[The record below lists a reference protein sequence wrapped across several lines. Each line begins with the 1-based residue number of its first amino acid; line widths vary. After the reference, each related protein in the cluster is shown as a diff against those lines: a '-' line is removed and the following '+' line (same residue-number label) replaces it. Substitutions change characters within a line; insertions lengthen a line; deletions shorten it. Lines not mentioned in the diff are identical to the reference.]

1 MGREAANE
9 IDRTAAEWAARFDRG
24 LSPEEA
30 QALDA
35 WLAEDARRTGAYG
48 KARAVALH
56 TERARALAP
65 NFDPADFSAPADPAA
80 PSRRRLLAAG
90 GGAIAAG
97 LLAAV
102 TVGVNLRGRGRA
114 YSTQRGEMKVVSLS
128 DGSVISLNTAS
139 KVAVSFTRDRREVR
153 LLDGE
158 ALFDV
163 AKDRSRP
170 FLVEAGDVQVRAVG
184 TSFTVRHMAG
194 APVQVLVREGVV
206 EVRRHDA
213 VASVRPVRAA
223 ANTEVVAA
231 SARQPIAASP
241 LAPSELSRQ
250 LAWRE
255 GRVAFEGASLREA
268 ANEFARYSDVRIVID
283 DPAIA
288 GEEITGLYQANDP
301 VGFARAVAFALD
313 LHAQVDEREVR
324 LTR

>member
-1 MGREAANE
+1 MGRGPASE

-24 LSPEEA
+24 LAPEEA
-30 QALDA
+30 LELDA
-35 WLAEDARRTGAYG
+35 WLAGDVRRSGAYG

-65 NFDPADFSAPADPAA
+65 NFDPADFSAAAEPAA
-80 PSRRRLLAAG
+80 LSRRRLLAVG

-97 LLAAV
+97 LAAAV
-102 TVGVNLRGRGRA
+102 TVGVNLRGRGRT
-114 YSTQRGEMKVVSLS
+114 YSTQRGEVKVVSLS

-139 KVAVSFTRDRREVR
+139 RMAVSFTRERREVR
-153 LLDGE
+153 LMDGE

-170 FLVEAGDVQVRAVG
+170 FLVEAGEVQVRAVG
-184 TSFTVRHMAG
+184 TSFTVRRIAG

-213 VASVRPVRAA
+213 VASVAPVRAA
-223 ANTEVVAA
+223 ANTEVIAA

-241 LAPSELSRQ
+241 LAPSELNRQ

-255 GRVAFEGASLREA
+255 GRVAFEGASLQQA
-268 ANEFARYSDVRIVID
+268 ANEFARYSDIRLVID
-283 DPAIA
+283 DPTIA

-301 VGFARAVAFALD
+301 VGFAQAVAVALD
-313 LHAQVDEREVR
+313 LHAKVGEREVR